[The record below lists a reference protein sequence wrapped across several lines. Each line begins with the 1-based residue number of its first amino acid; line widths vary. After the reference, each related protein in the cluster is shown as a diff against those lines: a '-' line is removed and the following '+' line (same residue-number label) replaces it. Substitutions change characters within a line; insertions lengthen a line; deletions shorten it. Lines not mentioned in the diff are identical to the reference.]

1 MRYIKE
7 HICHVTLLTMMLSVM
22 GGLLTACSSDD
33 TPKEEGNTLQI
44 VGFTRAGDTTPADY
58 AYSPLK
64 LYFYDE
70 VDGQQTGQ
78 FFYNGAIWRSA
89 IEVTAGHKYSVY
101 GYAPANSGTC
111 DVTSIS
117 HSGATLKIS
126 DLTTV
131 NAEDVC
137 IVVGVQQLE
146 SSTTEKNI
154 PLGKFDFVGQSGQN
168 YINVLVDHIY
178 ASLQCQFKVDPTYN
192 AIRCIHVTKLELAT
206 TKTYPTGTMTVSLA
220 ANGAGNDPI
229 TDLTWTLD
237 VDEPRDPITIFETN
251 TNVPKIVL
259 GTDWS
264 VPFGMGCYVP
274 NTNVTG
280 GMTLIT
286 TYDIYDR
293 KGNLIRQDCKASNQ
307 VANLLAGH
315 TRGQRVT
322 LRINVAPTYLYQLS
336 DPDLD
341 NPEFTVNGN

>member
-1 MRYIKE
+1 MA
-7 HICHVTLLTMMLSVM
+7 
-22 GGLLTACSSDD
+22 GLLTACSNDD
-33 TPKEEGNTLQI
+33 APKENGNSLQI
-44 VGFTRAGDTTPADY
+44 VGFTRAGEATPADN

-64 LYFYDE
+64 LYFFSTGE
-70 VDGQQTGQ
+70 GTQNGQ
-78 FFYNGAIWRSA
+78 FYYNGNVWKSA
-89 IEVTAGHKYSVY
+89 VEVIANHQYSVY

-178 ASLQCQFKVDPTYN
+178 ASLQCQFKVDATYN
-192 AIRCIHVTKLELAT
+192 TLRKIHVKKLELAT
-206 TKTYPTGTMTVSLA
+206 TKTYPTGTMEVILA
-220 ANGAGNDPI
+220 ANETKTNPI
-229 TDLTWTLD
+229 TSLTWTLD
-237 VDEPRDPITIFETN
+237 GGEPRAPITIFEAN
-251 TNVPKIVL
+251 DDVPEMVL
-259 GTDWS
+259 NEAWS
-264 VPFGMGCYVP
+264 TPFGMGCYVP
-274 NTNVTG
+274 DTRVTD
-280 GMTLIT
+280 GMTLKT

-293 KGNLIRQDCKASNQ
+293 KGNLIRQNCEAINQ
-307 VANLLAGH
+307 VGNKLAGH

-341 NPEFTVNGN
+341 NPTFKVN

>member
-1 MRYIKE
+1 
-7 HICHVTLLTMMLSVM
+7 MMLSVM
-22 GGLLTACSSDD
+22 VGMLTACSNDD
-33 TPKEEGNTLQI
+33 VPKGKGNTLQI
-44 VGFTRAGDTTPADY
+44 VGFTRAGDTTPADN
-58 AYSPLK
+58 AYSPLM
-64 LYFYDE
+64 LYFYSEEDN
-70 VDGQQTGQ
+70 VQPGQ
-78 FFYNGAIWRSA
+78 FFYNNNIWKSA
-89 IEVTAGHKYSVY
+89 VEVTAGHKYSVY
-101 GYAPANSGTC
+101 GYAPATGGTC
-111 DVTSIS
+111 TYSSVNHD
-117 HSGATLKIS
+117 GAKLTIS

-137 IVVGVQQLE
+137 ILVGVQQLE
-146 SSTTEKNI
+146 SSTAEKDI
-154 PLGKFDFVGQSGQN
+154 RLGKFDFEGQSGQN

-178 ASLQCQFKVDPTYN
+178 ASLQCQFKVDATYN
-192 AIRCIHVTKLELAT
+192 AIRSIHVKKLELKT
-206 TKTYPTGTMTVSLA
+206 TLTYPTGKMTVSLA
-220 ANGAGNDPI
+220 SNETKTNPI
-229 TDLTWTLD
+229 TSLEWDLD
-237 VDEPRDPITIFETN
+237 DGEPRDSITIFETN
-251 TNVPKIVL
+251 TNVPEIVL

-264 VPFGMGCYVP
+264 APFGLGCYVP
-274 NTNVTG
+274 DTDVTG

>member
-33 TPKEEGNTLQI
+33 TPKEDGNTLQI

-64 LYFYDE
+64 LYFYD
-70 VDGQQTGQ
+70 DGQQTGQ
-78 FFYNGAIWRSA
+78 FFYNGTIWKSA
-89 IEVTAGHKYSVY
+89 VEVTANHKYSVY
-101 GYAPANSGTC
+101 GYAPATGGTC
-111 DVTSIS
+111 EVTSIN
-117 HSGATLKIS
+117 HSGATLEIR

-237 VDEPRDPITIFETN
+237 VGELRDPITIFEAN
-251 TNVPKIVL
+251 TNVPEIVL

-264 VPFGMGCYVP
+264 APFGMGCYVP

-293 KGNLIRQDCKASNQ
+293 KGNLIRKDCKASNQ

-322 LRINVAPTYLYQLS
+322 LRISVEPTYLYQLS

-341 NPEFTVNGN
+341 NPTFKVN

>member
-64 LYFYDE
+64 LYFYD
-70 VDGQQTGQ
+70 DGQQTGQ

-117 HSGATLKIS
+117 HSGATLEIS

-178 ASLQCQFKVDPTYN
+178 ASLQCQFKVDATYN
-192 AIRCIHVTKLELAT
+192 TLRKIHVKKLELAT
-206 TKTYPTGTMTVSLA
+206 TKTYPTGTMTVILA
-220 ANGAGNDPI
+220 SNETKNDPI
-229 TDLTWTLD
+229 TSLTWTLD
-237 VDEPRDPITIFETN
+237 VGELRDPITIFEAN
-251 TNVPKIVL
+251 TNVPEIVL

-274 NTNVTG
+274 DTDVTD
-280 GMTLIT
+280 GMTLKT

-293 KGNLIRQDCKASNQ
+293 KGNLIRQNCEASNQ

>member
-1 MRYIKE
+1 MAG
-7 HICHVTLLTMMLSVM
+7 M
-22 GGLLTACSSDD
+22 LTACSNDD
-33 TPKEEGNTLQI
+33 APKENGNSLQI

-64 LYFYDE
+64 LYFYD
-70 VDGQQTGQ
+70 DGQQTGQ

-111 DVTSIS
+111 NVSSIS
-117 HSGATLKIS
+117 HDGATLTIS

-146 SSTTEKNI
+146 SPSTPKNI
-154 PLGKFDFVGQSGQN
+154 SLGQFDFTGRSGQN

-178 ASLQCQFKVDPTYN
+178 ASLQCQFKVDATYN
-192 AIRCIHVTKLELAT
+192 AIRSIHVKKLELKT
-206 TKTYPTGTMTVSLA
+206 TLTCPTGKMTVSLA
-220 ANGAGNDPI
+220 SNETKTNPI
-229 TDLTWTLD
+229 TSLEWDLD
-237 VDEPRDPITIFETN
+237 VGEPRDPITIFEAN
-251 TNVPKIVL
+251 TNVAEIVL

-264 VPFGMGCYVP
+264 APFGLGCYVP
-274 NTNVTG
+274 RADVTG

-341 NPEFTVNGN
+341 NPTFTVNGN

>member
-1 MRYIKE
+1 MA
-7 HICHVTLLTMMLSVM
+7 
-22 GGLLTACSSDD
+22 GLLTACSNDD
-33 TPKEEGNTLQI
+33 APKENGNSLQI
-44 VGFTRAGDTTPADY
+44 VGFTRAGEATKADN

-64 LYFYDE
+64 LYFYSTD
-70 VDGQQTGQ
+70 DDQQTGQ

-117 HSGATLKIS
+117 HSGATLEIS

-178 ASLQCQFKVDPTYN
+178 ASLQCQFKVDATYN
-192 AIRCIHVTKLELAT
+192 AIRSIHVTKLELAT

-220 ANGAGNDPI
+220 ANGAENDPI

-237 VDEPRDPITIFETN
+237 VGESRDPITIFETN
-251 TNVPKIVL
+251 TNVPEIVL

-293 KGNLIRQDCKASNQ
+293 KDNLIRQGCKAINQ
-307 VANLLAGH
+307 VGNMLADH

-336 DPDLD
+336 DPDMD
-341 NPEFTVNGN
+341 NPTFTVNGN

>member
-64 LYFYDE
+64 LYFYD
-70 VDGQQTGQ
+70 DGQQTGQ

-192 AIRCIHVTKLELAT
+192 AIRCIHVTKLELKT
-206 TKTYPTGTMTVSLA
+206 TLTYPTGTMTASLA
-220 ANGAGNDPI
+220 ANSAGTDPI
-229 TDLTWTLD
+229 TSLTWDL
-237 VDEPRDPITIFETN
+237 VDGEPKEPITIFEA
-251 TNVPKIVL
+251 KDKEHEMVL

-274 NTNVTG
+274 DTDVTD

-293 KGNLIRQDCKASNQ
+293 KYNLIRQGCEASNQ

>member
-1 MRYIKE
+1 MA
-7 HICHVTLLTMMLSVM
+7 
-22 GGLLTACSSDD
+22 GLLTACSNDD
-33 TPKEEGNTLQI
+33 APKENGNSLQI
-44 VGFTRAGDTTPADY
+44 VGFTRAGEATPADN

-64 LYFYDE
+64 LYFYSTEEGTQNGLFSYTGNVWKSAVE
-70 VDGQQTGQ
+70 VIA
-78 FFYNGAIWRSA
+78 NH
-89 IEVTAGHKYSVY
+89 EYSVY

-111 DVTSIS
+111 NVSSIS
-117 HSGATLKIS
+117 HSGATLAIS

-137 IVVGVQQLE
+137 IVVGVQQLDD
-146 SSTTEKNI
+146 SSMPKNI
-154 PLGKFDFVGQSGQN
+154 PLGKFDFTGQAEHN

-192 AIRCIHVTKLELAT
+192 AIRSIHVTKLELAT
-206 TKTYPTGTMTVSLA
+206 TKTYPTGTMTVRLD
-220 ANGAGNDPI
+220 ANENKSDPI

-237 VDEPRDPITIFETN
+237 GGEPRDPITIFETN
-251 TNVPKIVL
+251 TNVPEIVL

-322 LRINVAPTYLYQLS
+322 LRISVEPTYLYQLS

-341 NPEFTVNGN
+341 NPTITIN

>member
-7 HICHVTLLTMMLSVM
+7 HICQVTLLVMLLPVM
-22 GGLLTACSSDD
+22 TGMLTACSSDD
-33 TPKEEGNTLQI
+33 VPKENGNTLQI
-44 VGFTRAGDTTPADY
+44 VGFTRAGEATKADN
-58 AYSPLK
+58 AYSPFK
-64 LYFYDE
+64 LYFYSTD
-70 VDGQQTGQ
+70 DDQQTGQ

-206 TKTYPTGTMTVSLA
+206 TKTYPTGTMTVRLD
-220 ANGAGNDPI
+220 ANENKNDPI

-237 VDEPRDPITIFETN
+237 GGKPRDPITIFETN
-251 TNVPKIVL
+251 TNVPEIVL

-341 NPEFTVNGN
+341 NPTFKVN

>member
-1 MRYIKE
+1 MAG
-7 HICHVTLLTMMLSVM
+7 M
-22 GGLLTACSSDD
+22 LTACSNDD
-33 TPKEEGNTLQI
+33 APKENGNSLQI

-64 LYFYDE
+64 LYFYD
-70 VDGQQTGQ
+70 DGQQTGQ

-111 DVTSIS
+111 NVSSIS
-117 HSGATLKIS
+117 HDGATLTIS

-146 SSTTEKNI
+146 SPSTPKNI
-154 PLGKFDFVGQSGQN
+154 SLGEFDFEGRSGQN

-178 ASLQCQFKVDPTYN
+178 ASLQCQFKVDATYN
-192 AIRCIHVTKLELAT
+192 AIRSIHVKKLELKT
-206 TKTYPTGTMTVSLA
+206 TLTCPTGKMTVSLA
-220 ANGAGNDPI
+220 SNETKTNPI
-229 TDLTWTLD
+229 TSLEWDLD
-237 VDEPRDPITIFETN
+237 VGEPRDPITIFEAN
-251 TNVPKIVL
+251 TNVAEIVL

-264 VPFGMGCYVP
+264 APFGLGCYVP
-274 NTNVTG
+274 DTQVTG

-293 KGNLIRQDCKASNQ
+293 KGNLIRQDCNASNQ

>member
-7 HICHVTLLTMMLSVM
+7 HICCVTLLTMMLSVM
-22 GGLLTACSSDD
+22 GGLLTACSNDD
-33 TPKEEGNTLQI
+33 ASKENGNTLQI
-44 VGFTRAGDTTPADY
+44 VGFTRAGEATTADN

-64 LYFYDE
+64 LYFYSTD
-70 VDGQQTGQ
+70 DDQQTGQ
-78 FFYNGAIWRSA
+78 FFYNGTIWRSA

-117 HSGATLKIS
+117 HSGATLEIS

-137 IVVGVQQLE
+137 IVVGVQQLDN
-146 SSTTEKNI
+146 SSTAKNI
-154 PLGKFDFVGQSGQN
+154 PLGKFDFEGQNGQN

-178 ASLQCQFKVDPTYN
+178 ASLQCQFKVDATYN
-192 AIRCIHVTKLELAT
+192 AIRSIHVKKLELAT
-206 TKTYPTGTMTVSLA
+206 TKTYPTGTMTVILA
-220 ANGAGNDPI
+220 ANEIQSNPI
-229 TDLTWTLD
+229 TSLEWTL
-237 VDEPRDPITIFETN
+237 VGGEPKAPITIFEVN
-251 TNVPKIVL
+251 ENVPEIVL
-259 GTDWS
+259 STDWS
-264 VPFGMGCYVP
+264 TPFGMGCYVP
-274 NTNVTG
+274 STDVTG

-286 TYDIYDR
+286 TYDIYDS
-293 KGNLIRQDCKASNQ
+293 KGNLIREGCTASNQ
-307 VANLLAGH
+307 VGNKLAGH

-341 NPEFTVNGN
+341 NPEFTVNGE

>member
-64 LYFYDE
+64 LYFYD
-70 VDGQQTGQ
+70 DGQQTGQ

-111 DVTSIS
+111 DVSPIS
-117 HSGATLKIS
+117 HDGATLTIS
-126 DLTTV
+126 GLTTV

-146 SSTTEKNI
+146 SPSTPKNI
-154 PLGKFDFVGQSGQN
+154 SLGKFDFTGQTGQN

-178 ASLQCQFKVDPTYN
+178 ASLQCQFKVDATYN
-192 AIRCIHVTKLELAT
+192 AIRSIHVKKLELKT
-206 TKTYPTGTMTVSLA
+206 TLTYPTGTMEVILA
-220 ANGAGNDPI
+220 ANETKTNPI
-229 TDLTWTLD
+229 TSLTWTLD
-237 VDEPRDPITIFETN
+237 GGEPRAPITIFEAN
-251 TNVPKIVL
+251 DDVPKMVL
-259 GTDWS
+259 NEAWS
-264 VPFGMGCYVP
+264 TPFGMGCYVP
-274 NTNVTG
+274 DTRVTD
-280 GMTLIT
+280 GMTLKT

-293 KGNLIRQDCKASNQ
+293 KGNLIRQNCEAINQ
-307 VANLLAGH
+307 VGNKLAGH

-322 LRINVAPTYLYQLS
+322 LLINVAPTYLYTLS
-336 DPDLD
+336 EQDV
-341 NPEFTVNGN
+341 EFNVEN

>member
-1 MRYIKE
+1 M
-7 HICHVTLLTMMLSVM
+7 LLPVM
-22 GGLLTACSSDD
+22 TGMLTACSSDD
-33 TPKEEGNTLQI
+33 VPKENGNTLQI
-44 VGFTRAGDTTPADY
+44 VGFTRAGEATKADN

-64 LYFYDE
+64 LYFYSTD
-70 VDGQQTGQ
+70 DDQQTGQ

-101 GYAPANSGTC
+101 GYAPATGGTC
-111 DVTSIS
+111 EVTSIN
-117 HSGATLKIS
+117 HSGATLEIR

-154 PLGKFDFVGQSGQN
+154 PLGKFDFEGQSGQN

-206 TKTYPTGTMTVSLA
+206 TKLELATTKTYPTGTMTVSLA
-220 ANGAGNDPI
+220 ANGAENDPI

-237 VDEPRDPITIFETN
+237 ALDGGEPRDPITIFETN
-251 TNVPKIVL
+251 TNVPEIVL

-293 KGNLIRQDCKASNQ
+293 KGNLIRQDCKASNKI
-307 VANLLAGH
+307 AGKLAGH

-322 LRINVAPTYLYQLS
+322 LQITVAPTYLYQLS

>member
-1 MRYIKE
+1 
-7 HICHVTLLTMMLSVM
+7 MLSVM
-22 GGLLTACSSDD
+22 AGMLTACSNDD
-33 TPKEEGNTLQI
+33 APKENGNTLQI
-44 VGFTRAGDTTPADY
+44 VGFTRAGEATPADN

-64 LYFYDE
+64 LYFFSTGE
-70 VDGQQTGQ
+70 GTQNGQ
-78 FFYNGAIWRSA
+78 FYYNGNVWKSA
-89 IEVTAGHKYSVY
+89 LEVTAGHKYSVY

-111 DVTSIS
+111 NVSSIS
-117 HSGATLKIS
+117 HDGATLTIS

-146 SSTTEKNI
+146 SPSTPKNI
-154 PLGKFDFVGQSGQN
+154 SLGKFDCVGQTGQN

-178 ASLQCQFKVDPTYN
+178 ASLQCQFKVDATYN
-192 AIRCIHVTKLELAT
+192 AIRSIHVKKLELKT
-206 TKTYPTGTMTVSLA
+206 TLTCPTGKMTVSLA
-220 ANGAGNDPI
+220 SNETKTNPI
-229 TDLTWTLD
+229 TSLEWDLD
-237 VDEPRDPITIFETN
+237 VGEPRDPITIFETN
-251 TNVPKIVL
+251 TNVPEIVL

-264 VPFGMGCYVP
+264 APFGLGCYVP
-274 NTNVTG
+274 DTQVTG

-307 VANLLAGH
+307 VANKLAGH

-341 NPEFTVNGN
+341 NPTITIN

>member
-7 HICHVTLLTMMLSVM
+7 HICCVTLLTIMLSVM
-22 GGLLTACSSDD
+22 AGMLTACSNDD
-33 TPKEEGNTLQI
+33 APKENGNTLQI
-44 VGFTRAGDTTPADY
+44 VGFTRAGEATPADN

-64 LYFYDE
+64 LYFYSTD
-70 VDGQQTGQ
+70 DGQQTGQ

-111 DVTSIS
+111 NVSSIS
-117 HSGATLKIS
+117 HDGATLTIS

-146 SSTTEKNI
+146 SPSTPKNI
-154 PLGKFDFVGQSGQN
+154 SLGKFDCVGQTGQN

-178 ASLQCQFKVDPTYN
+178 ASLQCQFKVDATYN
-192 AIRCIHVTKLELAT
+192 TLRKIHVKKLELKT
-206 TKTYPTGTMTVSLA
+206 TLTYPTGTMTVSLA

-237 VDEPRDPITIFETN
+237 GGEPRDPITIFETN
-251 TNVPKIVL
+251 TNVPEIVL

-322 LRINVAPTYLYQLS
+322 LQITVAPTYLYQLS

>member
-78 FFYNGAIWRSA
+78 FFYNGTIWKSA
-89 IEVTAGHKYSVY
+89 VEVTANHKYSVY
-101 GYAPANSGTC
+101 GYAPATGGTC
-111 DVTSIS
+111 EVTSIN
-117 HSGATLKIS
+117 HSGATLEIR

-146 SSTTEKNI
+146 SPSKPKNI
-154 PLGKFDFVGQSGQN
+154 SLGKFDFRGQTGQN

-178 ASLQCQFKVDPTYN
+178 ASLQCQFKVDATYN
-192 AIRCIHVTKLELAT
+192 TLRKIHVKKLELKT
-206 TKTYPTGTMTVSLA
+206 TLTYPTGTMTASLA
-220 ANGAGNDPI
+220 ANSAGTDPI
-229 TDLTWTLD
+229 TSLTWDL
-237 VDEPRDPITIFETN
+237 VDGEPKEPITIFEA
-251 TNVPKIVL
+251 KDKEHEMVL

-264 VPFGMGCYVP
+264 TPFGLGCYVP
-274 NTNVTG
+274 RADVTG

-293 KGNLIRQDCKASNQ
+293 NGNLIRQNCTASNQ
-307 VANLLAGH
+307 VANKLAGH

-341 NPEFTVNGN
+341 NPTITIN

>member
-1 MRYIKE
+1 MA
-7 HICHVTLLTMMLSVM
+7 
-22 GGLLTACSSDD
+22 GLLTACSNDD
-33 TPKEEGNTLQI
+33 APKENGNSLQI
-44 VGFTRAGDTTPADY
+44 VGFTRAGEATPADN

-64 LYFYDE
+64 LYFFSTE
-70 VDGQQTGQ
+70 EGTQNGQ
-78 FFYNGAIWRSA
+78 FYYNGNVWKSA
-89 IEVTAGHKYSVY
+89 LEVTAGHKYSVY

-111 DVTSIS
+111 DVSPIS
-117 HSGATLKIS
+117 HDGATLTIS
-126 DLTTV
+126 GLTTV

-154 PLGKFDFVGQSGQN
+154 PLGKFEFEGKSGQN

-178 ASLQCQFKVDPTYN
+178 ASLQCQFKVDATYN
-192 AIRCIHVTKLELAT
+192 AIRSIHVKKLELKT
-206 TKTYPTGTMTVSLA
+206 TLTYPTGKMTVSLA
-220 ANGAGNDPI
+220 ANETKTNPI
-229 TDLTWTLD
+229 TSLEWDLD
-237 VDEPRDPITIFETN
+237 VGEPRDPITIFETN
-251 TNVPKIVL
+251 TNVPEIVL

-264 VPFGMGCYVP
+264 APFGLGCYVP
-274 NTNVTG
+274 RADVTG

>member
-1 MRYIKE
+1 MA
-7 HICHVTLLTMMLSVM
+7 
-22 GGLLTACSSDD
+22 GLLTACSNDD
-33 TPKEEGNTLQI
+33 APKENGNSLQI
-44 VGFTRAGDTTPADY
+44 VGFTRAGDTTPADN

-64 LYFYDE
+64 LYFFSAD
-70 VDGQQTGQ
+70 DDLLIGQ
-78 FFYNGAIWRSA
+78 FFYNGSVWKSA
-89 IEVTAGHKYSVY
+89 LEVTAGHKYSVY

-111 DVTSIS
+111 NVSSIS
-117 HSGATLKIS
+117 HDGATLTIS
-126 DLTTV
+126 GLTTV

-146 SSTTEKNI
+146 SPSTPKNI
-154 PLGKFDFVGQSGQN
+154 SLGKFKFEGKSGQN

-178 ASLQCQFKVDPTYN
+178 ASLQCQFKVDATYN
-192 AIRCIHVTKLELAT
+192 AIRSIHVKKLELAT
-206 TKTYPTGTMTVSLA
+206 TKTYPTGKMTVSLA
-220 ANGAGNDPI
+220 SNETKTNPI
-229 TDLTWTLD
+229 TSLEWDLD
-237 VDEPRDPITIFETN
+237 VGEPRDPITIFEA
-251 TNVPKIVL
+251 KDKEHEMVL

-264 VPFGMGCYVP
+264 TPFGLGCYVP
-274 NTNVTG
+274 RADVTG

-293 KGNLIRQDCKASNQ
+293 NGNLIRQNCTASNQ
-307 VANLLAGH
+307 VANKLAGH

>member
-78 FFYNGAIWRSA
+78 FFYNGTIWKSA
-89 IEVTAGHKYSVY
+89 VEVTANHKYSVY
-101 GYAPANSGTC
+101 GYAPATGGTC
-111 DVTSIS
+111 EVTSIN
-117 HSGATLKIS
+117 HSGATLEIR

-146 SSTTEKNI
+146 SPSKPKNI
-154 PLGKFDFVGQSGQN
+154 SLGKFDFVGQSGQN

-178 ASLQCQFKVDPTYN
+178 ASLQCQFKVDATYN
-192 AIRCIHVTKLELAT
+192 AIRSIHVKKLELKT
-206 TKTYPTGTMTVSLA
+206 TLTYPTGTMTASLA
-220 ANGAGNDPI
+220 ANSAGTDPI
-229 TDLTWTLD
+229 TSLTWDL
-237 VDEPRDPITIFETN
+237 VDGEPKEPITIFEA
-251 TNVPKIVL
+251 KDKEHEMVL

-274 NTNVTG
+274 DTDVTD

-293 KGNLIRQDCKASNQ
+293 KGNLIRQDCEAINQ
-307 VANLLAGH
+307 VGNKLAGH

-322 LRINVAPTYLYQLS
+322 LLINVAPTYLYQLS

>member
-1 MRYIKE
+1 MAG
-7 HICHVTLLTMMLSVM
+7 M
-22 GGLLTACSSDD
+22 LTACSNDD
-33 TPKEEGNTLQI
+33 APKENGNSLQI

-64 LYFYDE
+64 LYFYD
-70 VDGQQTGQ
+70 DGQQTGQ

-111 DVTSIS
+111 NVSSIS
-117 HSGATLKIS
+117 HDGATLTIS

-146 SSTTEKNI
+146 SPSTPKNI
-154 PLGKFDFVGQSGQN
+154 SLGEFDFEGKSGQN

-178 ASLQCQFKVDPTYN
+178 ASLQCQFKVDATYN
-192 AIRCIHVTKLELAT
+192 AIRSIHVKKLELKT
-206 TKTYPTGTMTVSLA
+206 TLTCPTGKMTVSLA
-220 ANGAGNDPI
+220 SNETKTNPI
-229 TDLTWTLD
+229 TSLEWDLD
-237 VDEPRDPITIFETN
+237 VGEPRDPITIFEAN
-251 TNVPKIVL
+251 TNVAEIVL

-264 VPFGMGCYVP
+264 APFGLGCYVP
-274 NTNVTG
+274 RADVTG

-341 NPEFTVNGN
+341 NPTFTVNGN

>member
-1 MRYIKE
+1 MAG
-7 HICHVTLLTMMLSVM
+7 M
-22 GGLLTACSSDD
+22 LTACSNDD
-33 TPKEEGNTLQI
+33 APKENGNTLQI
-44 VGFTRAGDTTPADY
+44 VGFTRAGEATPADN

-64 LYFYDE
+64 LYFFSTGE
-70 VDGQQTGQ
+70 GTQNGQ
-78 FFYNGAIWRSA
+78 FYYNGNVWKSA
-89 IEVTAGHKYSVY
+89 VEVIANHQYSVY

-111 DVTSIS
+111 NVSSIS
-117 HSGATLKIS
+117 HDGATLTIS

-146 SSTTEKNI
+146 SPSKPKNI
-154 PLGKFDFVGQSGQN
+154 PLGKFEFEGKSGQN

-178 ASLQCQFKVDPTYN
+178 ASLQCQFKVDATYN
-192 AIRCIHVTKLELAT
+192 TLRKIHVKKLELKT
-206 TKTYPTGTMTVSLA
+206 TLTYPTGTMRVSLA

-237 VDEPRDPITIFETN
+237 DGEPRDPITIFEAN
-251 TNVPKIVL
+251 TNVPEIVL

-264 VPFGMGCYVP
+264 APFGLGCYVP
-274 NTNVTG
+274 DTDVTD

-293 KGNLIRQDCKASNQ
+293 NGNLIRKDCTATNQ

-322 LRINVAPTYLYQLS
+322 LRISVEPTYLYQLS
-336 DPDLD
+336 DPDMD
-341 NPEFTVNGN
+341 NPTFTVNGN